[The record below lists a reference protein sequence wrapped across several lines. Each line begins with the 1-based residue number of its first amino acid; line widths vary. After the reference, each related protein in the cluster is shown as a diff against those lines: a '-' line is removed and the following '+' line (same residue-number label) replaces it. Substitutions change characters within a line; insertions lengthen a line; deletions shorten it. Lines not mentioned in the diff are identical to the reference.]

1 MGVLVS
7 ETNADV
13 QCRLTTWRE
22 GLVVVWKREAA
33 QKAIQHVTV
42 RTDWHR
48 RARFSLA
55 TLCMPSA
62 VQVHCLADSR
72 HTVPGR
78 QATPPPTT
86 PYAHLAA
93 DLPSLHTHTH
103 PHCQPHPLTTPH
115 SPSAPGRA
123 SVFLH
128 ALAPV
133 LIATHTHSPPPAP
146 SARLAA
152 PLLLARARTHP
163 TTHTPPHSLPRSLST
178 HLVAPLVAHDHKQ
191 RPLPKLDP
199 ILHQRA
205 DAGIHLFPAKRSG
218 SGGVYEVFMRWECGC
233 CGCWWVGAAGPPF
246 STSVRMRCPTLFPA
260 RCWRAGGIVH

>member
-55 TLCMPSA
+55 TLCMPGA
-62 VQVHCLADSR
+62 VQVHCLAESW

-103 PHCQPHPLTTPH
+103 T
-115 SPSAPGRA
+115 
-123 SVFLH
+123 
-128 ALAPV
+128 
-133 LIATHTHSPPPAP
+133 LIASHTHSPPLIPQAHLVVRLFSCTP
-146 SARLAA
+146 SLPFSSPPTPTHHP
-152 PLLLARARTHP
+152 PLPPRAWPRP
-163 TTHTPPHSLPRSLST
+163 FCLRVRAHTPPHTPHHTHCPAPCPRTWSRPLSPTITNSDRCRSLTPFST
-178 HLVAPLVAHDHKQ
+178 SVRMRGSTFFLQKGVAAV
-191 RPLPKLDP
+191 
-199 ILHQRA
+199 
-205 DAGIHLFPAKRSG
+205 
-218 SGGVYEVFMRWECGC
+218 VFMRWECGC

-246 STSVRMRCPTLFPA
+246 STSVRMRCPTLLPA